1 MANRF
6 WVGGTG
12 TWDGSNTTNWSTTTG
27 GAGGAAVPGSAD
39 AAIFDGSSG
48 GGTVTVAASIGGT
61 NTIQS
66 LTAGAFTGTLDFSV
80 NNPSIT
86 FNSTSTAVNL
96 GGTGARK
103 FLLGSGTWTLSGAG
117 AAVFEFGTTTNLDP
131 TSDTTAPIVFS
142 ANTTSERQFNGGG
155 RTFGTLTIAAN
166 TSRGGVRIFSANT
179 FSSIT
184 VAAGTGYLTFPA
196 STTNTISGS
205 AGLVL
210 NGSSTN
216 PMLVQSSSSAAATI
230 SLSSGTSIPTW
241 AAFMNIT
248 TTGSGAMTATDSF
261 DLGRNTLDSGD
272 TITAPSVG
280 GGGARVIG
288 G

>member
-86 FNSTSTAVNL
+86 FNSTST
-96 GGTGARK
+96 
-103 FLLGSGTWTLSGAG
+103 
-117 AAVFEFGTTTNLDP
+117 AVFEFGTTTNLDP